1 MSVFPIKRW
10 DVVMSGNSI
19 TRVPMIYIEP
29 TMDFLEF
36 AKANNYVVMCRI
48 NGTGTVYD
56 GKDIPGVIDKSCYVP
71 SYRPNFCEKTGLY
84 VISLWA
90 NWYGYPEP
98 NKLGNVEFSGM
109 AAISGTSYK
118 HSGPSTPNKEKENNP
133 LVRQKPPP
141 DNSVNMGIIIS
152 SSVGVVAIIV
162 ILILVFVVK

>member
-1 MSVFPIKRW
+1 MSVYPIERW

-19 TRVPMIYIEP
+19 TRVPMIYIKP
-29 TMDFLEF
+29 TMEFLEF
-36 AKANNYVVMCRI
+36 ARANNFVVLCRI

-56 GKDIPGVIDKSCYVP
+56 GKEIPGVVDKSCYVP
-71 SYRPNFCEKTGLY
+71 SCRPNFCEKTGLY

-109 AAISGTSYK
+109 KANPDTSYK
-118 HSGPSTPNKEKENNP
+118 HSGPSTPNKKENNP
-133 LVRQKPPP
+133 VVRQTNSP
-141 DNSVNMGIIIS
+141 DSNVNTGIIIS
-152 SSVGVVAIIV
+152 SSVGVLAIIV

>member
-1 MSVFPIKRW
+1 MSVYPIERW

-19 TRVPMIYIEP
+19 TRVPMIYIKP
-29 TMDFLEF
+29 TMEFLEF
-36 AKANNYVVMCRI
+36 ARANNFVVLCQI

-56 GKDIPGVIDKSCYVP
+56 GKEIPGVVDKSCYVP
-71 SYRPNFCEKTGLY
+71 SCRPNFCEKTGLY

-109 AAISGTSYK
+109 KANPDTSYK
-118 HSGPSTPNKEKENNP
+118 HSGPSTSNKEKKNNP
-133 LVRQKPPP
+133 VVRQTNSP
-141 DNSVNMGIIIS
+141 DSNVNTGIIIS
-152 SSVGVVAIIV
+152 SSVGVLAIIV